1 MKITDIT
8 GRIVDVVYSPEYHH
22 DGRFYPMPISQAN
35 VVVTIT
41 TDEGVVGWGESAHSP
56 GLYGENAQM
65 TMAALDYFRPVL
77 VGQDPMQ
84 ITALNMELDRLS
96 PIGMCAAKAGI
107 DMALHDLVGKALGV
121 PVFQLLGGRV
131 HDRLPTHISPAT
143 YKDTAKQIEGLMAK
157 GYRIFKQKASGDT
170 DYDLAFINDLL
181 DRVPMD
187 VLISYDVNQ
196 GWSLKQALY
205 IISQIERRPTFPTN
219 LQIEQPILASDFKG
233 QAYLRKR
240 INVPLLADD
249 PIRTTHDLQM
259 ILELECADLV
269 ALKIS
274 RVGGI
279 QKCQQMIH
287 MAEAANVSYIVD
299 EINELKLA
307 NTAVAHLAMASR
319 KPLYTGTACH
329 VCLTYDIVE
338 EGGVQLID
346 GDAVLT
352 DAPGLGITKLR
363 FPDDPPA
370 D

>member
-1 MKITDIT
+1 MKITEIT

-65 TMAALDYFRPVL
+65 TMDAIDYFRPVL
-77 VGQDPMQ
+77 VGRDPMD
-84 ITALNMELDRLS
+84 ITFLNMEMDRMS
-96 PIGMCAAKAGI
+96 PIGMMAAKAGI
-107 DMALHDLVGKALGV
+107 DVALHDLVGKALGV
-121 PVFQLLGGRV
+121 PVYQLLGGRV
-131 HDRLPTHISPAT
+131 HQKMITHISPAT
-143 YKDTAKQIEGLMAK
+143 FAGTAQQVEDLIAK
-157 GYRIFKQKASGDT
+157 GYRIFKQKATGET
-170 DYDLAFINDLL
+170 EYDLKLINDLL
-181 DRVPMD
+181 DRVPED

-205 IISQIERRPTFPTN
+205 IISEIERRPKFPTN
-219 LQIEQPILASDFKG
+219 LQIEQPIHAYDFRG

-249 PIRTTHDLQM
+249 PIRTTHDLDM
-259 ILELECADLV
+259 IIDLEAADLV

-287 MAEAANVSYIVD
+287 MAEAANLSYIVD
-299 EINELKLA
+299 EINELRLA

-319 KPLYTGTACH
+319 KPFSEA
-329 VCLTYDIVE
+329 IR
-338 EGGVQLID
+338 
-346 GDAVLT
+346 A
-352 DAPGLGITKLR
+352 AS
-363 FPDDPPA
+363 PPSERYRWPSQSP
-370 D
+370 